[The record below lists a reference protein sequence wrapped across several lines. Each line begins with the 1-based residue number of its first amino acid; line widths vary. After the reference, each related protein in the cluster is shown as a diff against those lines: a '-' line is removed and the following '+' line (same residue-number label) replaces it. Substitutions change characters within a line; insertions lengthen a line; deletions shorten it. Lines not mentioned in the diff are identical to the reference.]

1 MAAGDWLRSQQ
12 TLGLSSNFMSN
23 KNLCVRV
30 VLIWCLFSVSIFLPA
45 CKSVLPVVRQPID
58 AKPLFEAQDGKDRSV
73 IDWADRIDS
82 RVDSWFALFPSPIAG
97 EIKAATASQRESVRK
112 APASQ
117 FNVIIDAYKR
127 NAVEDAKV
135 IAMLRNEVVKAND
148 RFFFW
153 MRAILIGGGSLI
165 MAASVFGFFALSSIT
180 TAFPLIGKN
189 VIGGIAMSG
198 SALFVIG
205 FAYEWAYKNQGWAIG
220 GVAVIITFIGTGI
233 YFNRLHDKAERN

>member
-1 MAAGDWLRSQQ
+1 
-12 TLGLSSNFMSN
+12 MSN

-82 RVDSWFALFPSPIAG
+82 RVDDWFALFPSPIAG

-127 NAVEDAKV
+127 KEAEGEKEKA
-135 IAMLRNEVVKAND
+135 ALMAEVVKAND

-153 MRAILIGGGSLI
+153 LRASLMGGGSVV
-165 MAASVFGFFALSSIT
+165 MAISVFGFFALSSIT
-180 TAFPLIGKN
+180 AAFPIIGKQ
-189 VIGGIAMSG
+189 VIFGVLAFGAT
-198 SALFVIG
+198 LFAIG
-205 FAYEWAYKNQGWAIG
+205 FAYEWAYKNPTWVIVGLVVTG
-220 GVAVIITFIGTGI
+220 GFTATMMHS
-233 YFNRLHDKAERN
+233 NRLHDKSERA